1 MSELEQIPYDDFGG
15 SGRLIHFAHANGFP
29 PGAYRPLI
37 DQLVKSFHVLAIHM
51 RPLWPNSCPGGITDW
66 SIFSVDLDL
75 FLDQIDEQT
84 VIGIGHSMGAT
95 ISLQLAL
102 QQPDRFQALIL
113 IDPVI
118 FNPNKIRLWSLLS
131 AMQIEKLLPSMAKT
145 ALKRRTY
152 FDDLQAVIDN
162 YRQKPVFRR
171 INTENL
177 IFMAEATTTQLDDG
191 GRSLWYPPAWEALI
205 YETSL
210 TAVMQIWS
218 SLKPLQIPILI
229 LYGSESKTFTSTSA
243 RLIHKRMPQVE
254 LHPFPNL
261 SHLLPLE
268 RPDQVADKILEFLS
282 RNQLGIGA

>member
-1 MSELEQIPYDDFGG
+1 MSELEQITYDDFGG
-15 SGRLIHFAHANGFP
+15 SGRLIHFAHANGYP

-51 RPLWPNSCPGGITDW
+51 RPLWPNSSPGAIKDW

-95 ISLQLAL
+95 ISLNLAL

-118 FNPNKIRLWSLLS
+118 FDPNKIRLWSLLS
-131 AMQIEKLLPSMAKT
+131 AMHLDELL
-145 ALKRRTY
+145 TY

-177 IFMAEATTTQLDDG
+177 ILMAEAATTQLDDG

-205 YETSL
+205 YKTSL

-243 RLIHKRMPQVE
+243 RLIQKRMPHIE
-254 LHPFPNL
+254 LHPFPDS

-268 RPDQVADKILEFLS
+268 RPDQVAAKILEFLS
-282 RNQLGIGA
+282 RNQLGKGA